1 MQSTLCHSGLP
12 LAFAYHS
19 SSPDSTLS
27 ASPEVW
33 MAGMCQV
40 DGLRGYDPNIAP
52 LVGGGRGQNR
62 GFSLGIAWEESDAQ
76 MMGTF

>member
-12 LAFAYHS
+12 LAIAYRP

-40 DGLRGYDPNIAP
+40 DGLWGCDLNIASC
-52 LVGGGRGQNR
+52 LGGTRQNR
-62 GFSLGIAWEESDAQ
+62 RFSLVIVREESDAQ
-76 MMGTF
+76 IMGTF